1 MVDLSRRRWKAGT
14 GRAKGAKAQKAQNPS
29 GKQVNNQ
36 GTKAQ
41 RESGN
46 QREFFRANGSDL

>member
-1 MVDLSRRRWKAGT
+1 MVDSSRRRWKAGT
-14 GRAKGAKAQKAQNPS
+14 GRAKGAKAQNPS

-41 RESGN
+41 IESGN
-46 QREFFRANGSDL
+46 QREFFRANG